1 MRQADTT
8 FQQVAQTIRS
18 VFPSVGEIT
27 PETSFLN
34 DLHLDSLATMDLVMA
49 VETRFDTIVPMD
61 RIAEIQTVGDLVDLL
76 SDGAGGRRAPLGE
89 AHADA
94 R

>member
-1 MRQADTT
+1 MPEEDTI
-8 FQQVAQTIRS
+8 FREVAETIRS
-18 VFPSVGEIT
+18 VFPSVGAIT
-27 PETSFLN
+27 AETSFLN
-34 DLHLDSLATMDLVMA
+34 DLHLDSLATMDLIMA

-76 SDGAGGRRAPLGE
+76 SDGERASPGE
-89 AHADA
+89 AHAHA

>member
-1 MRQADTT
+1 MSQADTT

-49 VETRFDTIVPMD
+49 VETRFDAIVPMD

-76 SDGAGGRRAPLGE
+76 SGRDGGDRASLGE

>member
-1 MRQADTT
+1 MRQADTI
-8 FQQVAQTIRS
+8 FGQVAETIRS
-18 VFPSVGEIT
+18 VFPSVGAIT
-27 PETSFLN
+27 PDTSFLN

-76 SDGAGGRRAPLGE
+76 SADERASFGGV
-89 AHADA
+89 HADA